1 MLLFLE
7 PTVAALGPDGGKAGG
22 RVVASASPEGVVKLG
37 THTGI
42 ALKAV
47 LAR

>member
-1 MLLFLE
+1 
-7 PTVAALGPDGGKAGG
+7 
-22 RVVASASPEGVVKLG
+22 VASASPEGVVKLG